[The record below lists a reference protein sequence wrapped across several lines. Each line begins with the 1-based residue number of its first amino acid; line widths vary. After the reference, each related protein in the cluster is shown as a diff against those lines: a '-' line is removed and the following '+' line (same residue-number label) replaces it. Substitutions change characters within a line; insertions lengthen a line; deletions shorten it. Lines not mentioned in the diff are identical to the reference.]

1 MKAEKKVIEIETVTF
16 DEKDIA
22 VVEEAFDIIS
32 NLVGKIQDE
41 MSYND
46 YEPTKEE
53 NKILEFAERI
63 HREFLTYEDTYEN
76 CF

>member
-76 CF
+76 YF

>member
-1 MKAEKKVIEIETVTF
+1 MKAEKKIIEIETVTF
-16 DEKDIA
+16 DEKDVT
-22 VVEEAFDIIS
+22 VVEEAFDIIA

-41 MSYND
+41 MTYND

-76 CF
+76 Y